1 MFCEWHV
8 RFSLVWLMTSYLL
21 FVTFDSKFLDKLNVG
36 HVEHLESLHL
46 EIEKLSNACPRATMK
61 DVLPP
66 PRFLMTPAWPCR
78 DRSTLLGG
86 ASPRAS
92 NLFCGLHRTSWQFFV
107 HNYGNTVT
115 FFRRLLKKRKIWD
128 TFGVTSATSEEGGK
142 PHLTSPKASTYS
154 IRNHNCQIKINKGK
168 R

>member
-21 FVTFDSKFLDKLNVG
+21 FVTFDSKFFDKLNVG

-61 DVLPP
+61 DVLPS

-86 ASPRAS
+86 LALGEVTCSVGCTEQAGNS
-92 NLFCGLHRTSWQFFV
+92 LFIISEIRLHFIENCW
-107 HNYGNTVT
+107 
-115 FFRRLLKKRKIWD
+115 KKEKIWD
-128 TFGVTSATSEEGGK
+128 TFGVTSATDEVGGY
-142 PHLTSPKASTYS
+142 PQ
-154 IRNHNCQIKINKGK
+154 HNVTVKHQHIVLL
-168 R
+168 RFL